1 MLKIYLG
8 SIKKTMTKYLF
19 ILLFTVSG
27 LYAQQPDKEGS
38 YVKWMSLE
46 EAMKKM
52 ESQPK
57 PMLVDFYTDWCGWCK
72 TMMKTTY
79 ANPDLANYINTYF
92 YPVKFDAEGKDTI
105 EYLGEKYYP
114 VSKQPKTTHPLAAK
128 LLNNKLMY
136 PTTIFYNGYD
146 KEKKEFKMSMVA
158 GGYLEQV
165 KLEPILVFILENAG
179 RNASYDD
186 FNSYFQKTFFDS
198 TIVQRQKELTWLSP
212 DNALAGE
219 LPKKKKTLVMIN
231 SPWCSS
237 CKVMKTTSFIDS
249 SLEDYLKE
257 KFYLV
262 DFNPETVDTILYKGQ
277 SYINQKTPQAP
288 FHQLAIMLG
297 KNTITFP
304 SLIVLDENL
313 DVIDNIPSY
322 IPPHFL
328 NDIIHFYGD
337 NINKVKPWND
347 FMKDKKGG

>member
-1 MLKIYLG
+1 M
-8 SIKKTMTKYLF
+8 SRVF
-19 ILLFTVSG
+19 
-27 LYAQQPDKEGS
+27 AQQPDKEGS

-92 YPVKFDAEGKDTI
+92 YPVKFDAEGKDTV
-105 EYLGEKYYP
+105 EYLGEKYFP
-114 VSKQPKTTHPLAAK
+114 VSKEARATHPLAAK

-158 GGYLEQV
+158 SGYLEQV
-165 KLEPILVFILENAG
+165 KLEPILVFILENVG

-186 FNSYFQKTFFDS
+186 FNLYFQKTFFDS
-198 TIVQRQKELTWLSP
+198 TIVKRQNEVAWLSP
-212 DNALAGE
+212 AEAFKGP
-219 LPKKKKTLVMIN
+219 LPAKKKTLVMIN
-231 SPWCSS
+231 TSWCSS
-237 CKVMKTTSFIDS
+237 CRVMKTTSFIDS
-249 SLEDYLKE
+249 SLSTYLNE
-257 KFYLV
+257 KFNLV
-262 DFNPETVDTILYKGQ
+262 DFNPEFPDTILFKGKTFV
-277 SYINQKTPQAP
+277 NLKTPQSP
-288 FHQLAIMLG
+288 FHQLAIVLG
-297 KNTITFP
+297 NNSITFP
-304 SLIVLDENL
+304 SLIVLDENF

-328 NDIIHFYGD
+328 NDIVHFYGD
-337 NINKVKPWND
+337 NINKVKSWKD
-347 FMKDKKGG
+347 FIKDRKDG